1 MRLSFNWFESD
12 SSRGAAVCVP
22 GASQQMTRLSAA
34 NQRIRFMSCVFFF
47 FFDGVLK
54 EHIENATVFKG
65 TSKTVQNELLDCMLS
80 VVREHIITEAQSSDF
95 IAIQADETM
104 DISTQCQLV
113 LVLRYIDG
121 KNTVQERFFEF
132 IPLTSATAESIAAAL
147 GERLAAILPEV
158 KIHVQIGIIYI
169 YTHIH
174 IL

>member
-1 MRLSFNWFESD
+1 M
-12 SSRGAAVCVP
+12 C
-22 GASQQMTRLSAA
+22 
-34 NQRIRFMSCVFFF
+34 FFF